1 MKLITAPKATPF
13 KADLFLAGGISNC
26 PNWQQVVL
34 NGLKETDL
42 IVLNPR
48 REFYSTETSARE
60 QIKWEYD
67 ALRTVS
73 TVLFWFPE
81 ETLCPITLFEL
92 GVFSQKPDV
101 KLVVGTHPNYARRLD
116 VVEQLKWSRPE
127 VEVVDNLSELLSF
140 I

>member
-1 MKLITAPKATPF
+1 MILITAPEVVPV

-26 PNWQQVVL
+26 PNWQQEII
-34 NGLKETDL
+34 NGLGDTNL
-42 IVLNPR
+42 VVLNPR

-127 VEVVDNLSELLSF
+127 VEVTNSLNGLLSLL
-140 I
+140 